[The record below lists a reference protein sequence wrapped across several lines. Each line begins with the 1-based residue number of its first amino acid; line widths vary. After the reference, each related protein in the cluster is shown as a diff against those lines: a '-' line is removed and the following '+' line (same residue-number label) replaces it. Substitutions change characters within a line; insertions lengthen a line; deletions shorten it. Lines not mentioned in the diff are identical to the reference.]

1 MQTKTTVKVISLY
14 DLIANNT
21 LLIFAILHHIF
32 ILSFNNH
39 SIQYIDHIKL
49 DFPEYQKI
57 FEEIHLNLEI
67 CQVITLFTIFL
78 IYLASNF
85 TYLSKQFSLEQIR
98 VGIMVSSFTTKM
110 TVTLYQLYHHYDK
123 DFYKIINAQKDMGLI
138 VIDLSYMFRIVILI
152 MGIVILLLIS
162 IGFCLDKCLPHINHF
177 AKNLKFTYVERVL
190 VDEKHNV

>member
-39 SIQYIDHIKL
+39 SIEYIDHVKL

-57 FEEIHLNLEI
+57 FDEIHLNLEI
-67 CQVITLFTIFL
+67 CQIITLFTIFL

-85 TYLSKQFSLEQIR
+85 TYLFKQFTLEQIR
-98 VGIMVSSFTTKM
+98 IGIMGTSFITKM
-110 TVTLYQLYHHYDK
+110 IVTLYQLYHHYDK
-123 DFYKIINAQKDMGLI
+123 NFYKIINAEKDLALT
-138 VIDLSYMFRIVILI
+138 VIDLSYMFRIVSLI
-152 MGIVILLLIS
+152 VGIIILLLFS
-162 IGFCLDKCLPHINHF
+162 IGFCLDKLLPRINHF
-177 AKNLKFTYVERVL
+177 AKNFKFTYIEHTL
-190 VDEKHNV
+190 GDEKNGV